1 MKNAIRSLEG
11 GRGIAALVVAL
22 YHLGIGLQFSVIRN
36 GYLFVDLFFVLS
48 GFVICAA
55 YAERLNDGD
64 DMRVFVVRRVG
75 RLLPLLVFSTLFFIL
90 VQNGLVFAKH
100 VVVKY
105 GHAALL
111 HTPSAMNYTIPTAGD
126 VLSTLTMTHGLNV
139 FDHLI
144 LNTPSW
150 SISVEFYT
158 YLLFAAVC
166 LLTNRT
172 IRIPVYIAISVIG
185 LAVCVWAS
193 VGPHDCL
200 KSGGCMSLTYD
211 FGYPRSVF
219 SFFLGALTY
228 LASRRVRLPVVALQ
242 VLGVAAMI
250 ALFSFTDAVPAIAFG
265 FPFAFALLIL
275 SACQDQGL
283 LADILKA
290 RPFQVLGNRSYSIYL
305 MHMPLVMI
313 FGNLARRVSSI
324 PANLLVLGSFVATL
338 IIVSGWTYRF
348 IEDPFR
354 KRFNR
359 YAANMRLAATPARV
373 RRQ

>member
-55 YAERLNDGD
+55 YAERLNDAD
-64 DMRVFVVRRVG
+64 DMRAFVVRRVG
-75 RLLPLLVFSTLFFIL
+75 RLLPLLVFSTVFFIL
-90 VQNGLVFAKH
+90 VQNGLVLAKH
-100 VVVKY
+100 IAVEY
-105 GHAALL
+105 GQAALL
-111 HTPSAMNYTIPTAGD
+111 HSPSAMNYTIPTAGD
-126 VLSTLTMTHGLNV
+126 VLSMLTMTHGLDV

-158 YLLFAAVC
+158 YLLFGAVC

-172 IRIPVYIAISVIG
+172 LRIPVYIAILVIG
-185 LAVCVWAS
+185 LGFCVWAS
-193 VGPHDCL
+193 VGLHDCL
-200 KSGGCMSLTYD
+200 KKGGCMSLTYD

-228 LASRRVRLPVVALQ
+228 LASRRVRLPVVVLQ
-242 VLGVAAMI
+242 VLGVATLI
-250 ALFSFTDAVPAIAFG
+250 VLFSFTDAVPAIAFG

-275 SACQDQGL
+275 STCQDKGL

-290 RPFQVLGNRSYSIYL
+290 RPFQILGTRSYSIYL
-305 MHMPLVMI
+305 MHMPLVMV
-313 FGNLARRVSSI
+313 FGNLAKRVSSI
-324 PANLLVLGSFVATL
+324 PASILVMTSFVATL

-354 KRFNR
+354 NRFNR
-359 YAANMRLAATPARV
+359 YAASMRLPGTRTA
-373 RRQ
+373 